1 MDSNQEQQEATNQN
15 SNIAF
20 GSGIQ
25 NKILRF
31 LEENAEKEY
40 NASTISKCLSI
51 PLNKTTATLSRA
63 VKTGKVWRPQRGF
76 YTHNCTLNKHQILKI
91 ERNSPIGIHGLIII
105 LPKDTHSKN
114 SQLLCPTVGSDVA
127 ILNSSESNRSQ
138 QIATLLDDGDNFEVG
153 PNQKVTIKEYSDK
166 FMIIVKASENP
177 LTIREL
183 FWLFALLKLRF
194 GEAIVEDGII
204 SKWDIN
210 KDIPVSFSPNQIT
223 VGDLEGQCLAIYG
236 KGDNTRIE
244 LRNFHPEKLL
254 IKSVVK
260 NLFNFEAIATSK
272 PETEDAKAT
281 DGNIKQHETSFE
293 YERLTI
299 PIKTGGEATAPGG
312 YA

>member
-15 SNIAF
+15 GNIAF
-20 GSGIQ
+20 SNGIQ
-25 NKILRF
+25 NRILRF

-63 VKTGKVWRPQRGF
+63 CKTGKIWRPQRGF
-76 YTHNCTLNKHQILKI
+76 YAYNCTLNKHQILKI

-114 SQLLCPTVGSDVA
+114 SQLLSPTVGSDVA
-127 ILNSSESNRSQ
+127 ILDSSESNGSQ
-138 QIATLLDDGDNFEVG
+138 QIATPDDGDTFEVG

-194 GEAIVEDGII
+194 GEATMEDGII
-204 SKWDIN
+204 SRWDIN

-223 VGDLEGQCLAIYG
+223 IGDLEGQCLAIYG
-236 KGDNTRIE
+236 KGNNTRIE

-281 DGNIKQHETSFE
+281 NGNIKQHETSFE
-293 YERLTI
+293 YERLPI
-299 PIKTGGEATAPGG
+299 PIKTGGEAATLG